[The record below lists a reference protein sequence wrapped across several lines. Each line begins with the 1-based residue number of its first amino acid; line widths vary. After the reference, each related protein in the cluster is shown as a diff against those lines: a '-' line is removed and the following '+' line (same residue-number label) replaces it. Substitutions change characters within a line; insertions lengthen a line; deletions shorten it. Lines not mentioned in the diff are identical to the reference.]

1 LIRITSQKN
10 EYNTRNVGFDMS
22 TSVKVKINPEVLVW
36 ARKTA
41 NYNIEKISKKM
52 DLDSDRIND
61 WENGKET
68 PTYIQLLDL
77 ANYYRRPAMLFFSPK
92 IPETDPDSVPDFRT
106 VPGRKKGDYSTQIL
120 FELRSARARRYN
132 LTLVSALGEYEI
144 PKFNLKAQ
152 INDNIQALAEKTKE
166 ELGVSWGR
174 QDSLKNY
181 NQALEFWISKVEDI
195 GVLVFQF
202 YDIEPKEMRG
212 YAIYYDKLPIIGINV
227 REHPHGKLFT
237 LFHELGHLAL
247 NKEGVSNFSSY
258 ELKDDV
264 EIFCNNFAAE
274 ILVPKNQLLE
284 MGSVKRIADG
294 TIDSLT
300 LFRLSKR
307 FNVSSEVIIR
317 RLLSLKKVSWEFLQE
332 KKEKWNSYIAPK
344 YRSKK
349 EDQNEEKEEVKLKK
363 SGKKKNKDKTKK
375 DPNVSRALKR
385 NGLYYTGM
393 ILEAY
398 NDDLINAS
406 DLSEFLGEK
415 LHTITEMESRVFKR
429 GVEE

>member
-1 LIRITSQKN
+1 
-10 EYNTRNVGFDMS
+10 MS

-36 ARKTA
+36 ARETA
-41 NYNIEKISKKM
+41 NYNIEEISQKM

-61 WENGKET
+61 WEAGKET

-92 IPETDPDSVPDFRT
+92 IPISNPDSVPDFRLI
-106 VPGRKKGDYSTQIL
+106 PGSKKEDYSPQIL

-132 LTLVSALGEYEI
+132 LTLLSELGNYEI

-152 INDNIQALAEKTKE
+152 LNDDFQTLTKKTRK
-166 ELGVSWGR
+166 ELGVTWGR
-174 QDSLKNY
+174 QDSLKNS
-181 NQALEFWISKVEDI
+181 NQALDFWISKVEDI

-202 YDIEPKEMRG
+202 YDIDPKEMRG

-227 REHPHGKLFT
+227 KEHPNGKLFT
-237 LFHELGHLAL
+237 LFHELCHLAL

-258 ELKDDV
+258 ELNDDV

-274 ILVPKNQLLE
+274 LLVPKKQILE
-284 MGSVKRIADG
+284 MNSVKRIKDG
-294 TIDSLT
+294 TINDIT
-300 LFRLSKR
+300 LYKLSNR
-307 FNVSSEVIIR
+307 FNVSYEVIIR
-317 RLLSLKKVSWEFLQE
+317 RLLSFKKVSWDFLQQ
-332 KKEKWNSYIAPK
+332 KKDEWNGYIA
-344 YRSKK
+344 YRYRTKKDSQKK
-349 EDQNEEKEEVKLKK
+349 EDEDPAKK
-363 SGKKKNKDKTKK
+363 STSTKKQANKK
-375 DPNVSRALKR
+375 DPNVSKALKR

-393 ILEAY
+393 VFDAY

-415 LHTITEMESRVFKR
+415 LHTVTEIEQKIFKQ